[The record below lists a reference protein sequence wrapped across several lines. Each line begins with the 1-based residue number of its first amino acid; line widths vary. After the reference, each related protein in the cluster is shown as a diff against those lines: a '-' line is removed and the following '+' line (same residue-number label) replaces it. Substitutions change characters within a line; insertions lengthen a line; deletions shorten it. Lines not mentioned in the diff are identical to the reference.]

1 MNIILNLL
9 KKENKNSES
18 NTQKYETIDCQDIIN
33 KNIDTTKYIKL
44 QDIIKET
51 IDLKIF
57 DSVFGK
63 TPTIIKIGISE
74 TIEKEYQISHA
85 LFNQPKH
92 NILIEKYNYLTKI
105 NYFIKYFCY
114 FTCKNNIKNIVSNSS
129 VCTNDGDQLKI
140 LIMEKY
146 NNNWSIDNFNMLKEL
161 LKQIIYALYI
171 SYYNFGFIHND
182 VHFGN
187 FLIKKNSENNYNV
200 VIIDFETSLFDIE
213 KKNIDILINNFK
225 QIINN
230 INFELN
236 IITNSNYLLNY
247 LDTLNNSNIID
258 INNILQLID
267 NLIFIEKRDLSKL
280 QKTKYDIIEN
290 K

>member
-9 KKENKNSES
+9 KKKNKNSES
-18 NTQKYETIDCQDIIN
+18 NTQKYETINCHDI
-33 KNIDTTKYIKL
+33 IDTTKYIKL

-51 IDLKIF
+51 TDLEIIDSI
-57 DSVFGK
+57 FGK

-74 TIEKEYQISHA
+74 TIENEYQISHA

-105 NYFIKYFCY
+105 NYFIKYLCY

-129 VCTNDGDQLKI
+129 ICTNDSDQLKI

-146 NNNWSIDNFNMLKEL
+146 NNNWSIYNWSIDNFDIFKEL
-161 LKQIIYALYI
+161 IKQIIYALYI

-247 LDTLNNSNIID
+247 LNNCNIID